1 MARGMLPLA
10 PVQFPHTLPI
20 VVTRGTYVFPV
31 VDASANLAR
40 DERALEIEGARGAVL
55 GGCLDFSDDSPKPA
69 FPSTS
74 SARRRADRV

>member
-40 DERALEIEGARGAVL
+40 DERALESRVREERSL
-55 GGCLDFSDDSPKPA
+55 GGA
-69 FPSTS
+69 
-74 SARRRADRV
+74 